1 MPDTLPKHDPPT
13 NATEVAE
20 SDIGLRNAMGVRH
33 FTNDDISEGNSTNGA
48 TTASQGNYTV
58 QDGYIAEDDYIQVED
73 TVGHVWHVQAVADD
87 EFSVAEATRRDGGT
101 AIANYVALLAAG
113 LWGFRHEKRLIGQAD
128 IITDTDDGGFSG
140 SDINVSS
147 SDVTKISAAVST
159 NASGISLNDTD
170 IADHEARLAGLE
182 QGDMDSGSS
191 SGVGAGDP
199 YGYLDDSS
207 KNWTADQW
215 IGFYLID
222 SDGDTF
228 EIMDNTTT
236 RLEWNSETSPTAGA
250 YKIRRQAYIVDNSL
264 VQAKLVD
271 GTLDLTSAKMAA
283 TSKFETAQM
292 TVLTKVTDG
301 STSPADQYDFQHF
314 TEFSSI
320 VGEVQTARGGYSSLG
335 NRMDQISSP
344 TGGLISH
351 LHGNETLGSEG
362 GAMPHWL
369 CGYMETAT
377 YSTGVTYILAEI
389 ALPGNVT
396 GIRLFSME
404 FRSMAT
410 PDRTNVF
417 GIRSENT
424 QTNLETLTLSTAA
437 QQYSTTKVPASDWIA
452 KFEGSNIQVYITIGG
467 GGNETDLFGN
477 WTIGYYLSNY
487 DFPSPS

>member
-140 SDINVSS
+140 SDIDVSS

-320 VGEVQTARGGYSSLG
+320 VGEVQTARGGYATLG
-335 NRMDQISSP
+335 TRLAQISSP
-344 TGGLISH
+344 TGGLIEHSH
-351 LHGNETLGSEG
+351 GIETSRG
-362 GAMPHWL
+362 GAIPQYVSVYVPSLTGAWANGTTVL
-369 CGYMETAT
+369 STLTLPTA
-377 YSTGVTYILAEI
+377 A
-389 ALPGNVT
+389 T
-396 GIRLFSME
+396 GIKVFSIQLTILTQ
-404 FRSMAT
+404 AT
-410 PDRTNVF
+410 NSNNVF
-417 GIRSENT
+417 GIRSENVT
-424 QTNLETLTLSTAA
+424 TMNAELTLVTNVVGQYTESLAPPTALA
-437 QQYSTTKVPASDWIA
+437 KSEGTDIDIYLTTAD
-452 KFEGSNIQVYITIGG
+452 
-467 GGNETDLFGN
+467 GNETAIEANLV
-477 WTIGYYLSNY
+477 IGYYYSIDTINV
-487 DFPSPS
+487 PS